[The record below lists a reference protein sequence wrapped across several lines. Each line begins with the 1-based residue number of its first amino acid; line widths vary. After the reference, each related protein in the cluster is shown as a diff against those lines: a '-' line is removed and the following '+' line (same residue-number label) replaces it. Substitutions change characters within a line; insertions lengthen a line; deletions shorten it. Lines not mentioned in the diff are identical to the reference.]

1 MEHFVTLLSLAEG
14 EANTAE
20 YQATNIEAEAN
31 KQRRKVQN
39 RKNQRSHRE
48 FGLKHL
54 ALG

>member
-1 MEHFVTLLSLAEG
+1 MEYFVPLLSSAES
-14 EANTAE
+14 EANRAE
-20 YQATNIEAEAN
+20 YQSTNIEAEAN

-48 FGLKHL
+48 FDLKHL